1 MPENKG
7 LQENIPSDAV
17 KLVEL
22 FALQELACESL
33 TKKEERTNKKG
44 IKYDT
49 YVHRVNYCLRQRIDA
64 LKLVSVRYNQKREK
78 AHYDNVQRCGSVWT
92 CPFCARK
99 ISEGR
104 RQELKTAVDN
114 WQRKGGYVYLV
125 TVTNRHHMGDNLPDL
140 LKGQSKA
147 TKTLGENQ
155 G

>member
-1 MPENKG
+1 MENPWYYYEITGSARKQG

-64 LKLVSVRYNQKREK
+64 LKLVSVRYNQKRESPLR
-78 AHYDNVQRCGSVWT
+78 QR
-92 CPFCARK
+92 
-99 ISEGR
+99 
-104 RQELKTAVDN
+104 TAL
-114 WQRKGGYVYLV
+114 WQC
-125 TVTNRHHMGDNLPDL
+125 MDL
-140 LKGQSKA
+140 SILCS
-147 TKTLGENQ
+147 
-155 G
+155 

>member
-1 MPENKG
+1 MKTDISNPQNQASTLAMTAQLRQRWISPNASAPLGTITKLQVVPENKG

-64 LKLVSVRYNQKREK
+64 LKLVSVRYNQKERK
-78 AHYDNVQRCGSVWT
+78 PTTTTYSVVAVYGLVHFVLVRF
-92 CPFCARK
+92 PK
-99 ISEGR
+99 EEGR
-104 RQELKTAVDN
+104 
-114 WQRKGGYVYLV
+114 
-125 TVTNRHHMGDNLPDL
+125 
-140 LKGQSKA
+140 S
-147 TKTLGENQ
+147 
-155 G
+155 